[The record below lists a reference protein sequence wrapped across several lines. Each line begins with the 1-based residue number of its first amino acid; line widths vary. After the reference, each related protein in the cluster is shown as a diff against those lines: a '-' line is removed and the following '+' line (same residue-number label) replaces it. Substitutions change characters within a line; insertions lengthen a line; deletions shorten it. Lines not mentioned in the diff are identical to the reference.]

1 MSTKNYVA
9 YEDFGAVGDGVA
21 DDFAAIYR
29 AHEYANEK
37 RLPVRAKDDA
47 TYYIN
52 RPIVDGEIKEII
64 VKTPTNW
71 GEAHFVIDD
80 REISAF
86 KKDES
91 YAWHSK
97 QIFKVMPYAPMER
110 IENEE
115 TLKAVVAG
123 GLKRGATRVALKL
136 GYPALIMPYNNLEK
150 IYKRRGYGAWMG
162 KTMHEVIVIDGEGNI
177 SEETPIMFEYNH
189 IDYIEVIGIDIE
201 TMTIEGGIFTTRA
214 SR

>member
-1 MSTKNYVA
+1 MSDKKYVT

-29 AHEYANEK
+29 AHEYANENH
-37 RLPVRAKDDA
+37 LPVRAKDDA
-47 TYYIN
+47 TYYIK

-91 YAWHSK
+91 YAWHS
-97 QIFKVMPYAPMER
+97 
-110 IENEE
+110 
-115 TLKAVVAG
+115 
-123 GLKRGATRVALKL
+123 
-136 GYPALIMPYNNLEK
+136 
-150 IYKRRGYGAWMG
+150 
-162 KTMHEVIVIDGEGNI
+162 
-177 SEETPIMFEYNH
+177 
-189 IDYIEVIGIDIE
+189 
-201 TMTIEGGIFTTRA
+201 
-214 SR
+214 